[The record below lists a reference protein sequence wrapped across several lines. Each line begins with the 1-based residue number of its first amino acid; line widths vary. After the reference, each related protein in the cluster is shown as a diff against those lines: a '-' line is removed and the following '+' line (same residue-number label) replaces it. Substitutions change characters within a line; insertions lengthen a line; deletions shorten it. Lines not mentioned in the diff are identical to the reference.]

1 MYVQTRGE
9 SKNKQRMNKITEK
22 IRYVGVNDRETTLF
36 EGLWPLPYGVTYNSY
51 LIMDDKTA
59 LVDTVD
65 AHFKDEFIAN
75 IKAET
80 GDSGIN
86 YLIINHM
93 EPDHSSSVSAVL
105 ENFPDIRIIASARA
119 VPMLS
124 GYYGITPDRIKV
136 AADGEKL
143 SLGDTELTFYMTPMV
158 HWPETMM
165 TWEPQSGTLFSGD
178 AFGTFGIPENGI
190 ADKEMEG
197 FGIFGDEMVRYY
209 SNIVGKYGTT
219 VQAALKKLSG
229 LEVKRLCSTHGPV
242 WENLA
247 AEVIG
252 VYDRLSKYEA
262 APGVCLAYS
271 SMYGN
276 TARAALS
283 LAEELTKLGV
293 ANTVHD
299 LCRENISE
307 ALRDVFKYDTI
318 AIGAPTYNGGIFP
331 PAETFM
337 RAIAARSVKGRRFC
351 AFGSYSWAGASVKLL
366 AEQAQALG
374 FGLVELPENTAGS
387 QPGGISFPHAYSAG
401 KCDMKA
407 MAEAIKSAMA

>member
-1 MYVQTRGE
+1 M
-9 SKNKQRMNKITEK
+9 SKITEK

-65 AHFKDEFIAN
+65 ARFKDEFIAN
-75 IKAET
+75 IKAEA
-80 GDSGIN
+80 GESGIS

-105 ENFPDIRIIASARA
+105 ENYPDIQIIASARA

-124 GYYGITPDRIKV
+124 GYYGIAPDRIKV

-178 AFGTFGIPENGI
+178 AFGTFGIPEGEVT
-190 ADKEMEG
+190 DKGMEG
-197 FGIFGDEMVRYY
+197 FGIFGDEMMRYY

-242 WENLA
+242 WESLA

-262 APGVCLAYS
+262 APGVCIAYS

-276 TARAALS
+276 TAEAALS
-283 LAEELTKLGV
+283 LAEELSKLGV
-293 ANTVHD
+293 AYAVHD

-337 RAIAARSVKGRRFC
+337 RAIAARSVKGRRFF

-366 AEQAQALG
+366 AEQARALG

-387 QPGGISFPHAYSAG
+387 QPGGISFPHAYSAA
-401 KCDMKA
+401 KCCMKA
-407 MAEAIKSAMA
+407 VAEAIKSAMA

>member
-1 MYVQTRGE
+1 M
-9 SKNKQRMNKITEK
+9 SKITEK

-51 LIMDDKTA
+51 LIMDEKIA

-65 AHFKDEFIAN
+65 ARFKDEFIAN
-75 IKAET
+75 IKAEA
-80 GDSGIN
+80 GNSGIS

-105 ENFPDIRIIASARA
+105 DAFPDIQIIASAKA

-124 GYYGITPDRIKV
+124 GYYGIMPDRIKV
-136 AADGEKL
+136 ASDGGKL
-143 SLGDTELTFYMTPMV
+143 SLGETELTFCMTPMV

-165 TWEPQSGTLFSGD
+165 TWEAQSGTLFSGD
-178 AFGTFGIPENGI
+178 AFGTFGIP
-190 ADKEMEG
+190 DKIIDKGMAEL
-197 FGIFGDEMVRYY
+197 GIFRDEMVRYY

-219 VQAALKKLSG
+219 VQSALKKLSG

-242 WENLA
+242 WESLA
-247 AEVIG
+247 AGIVSI
-252 VYDRLSKYEA
+252 YDKLSKYEA
-262 APGVCLAYS
+262 GPGVCIAYS

-276 TARAALS
+276 TAKAALS

-293 ANTVHD
+293 TNAVHD

-337 RAIAARSVKGRRFC
+337 RAIAARGVKGRRFC
-351 AFGSYSWAGASVKLL
+351 AFGSYSWAGTSVRLL

-374 FGLVELPENTAGS
+374 FGLVELPENTAGC
-387 QPGGISFPHAYSAG
+387 QPGGISFPHAYSAA
-401 KCDMKA
+401 KCDMQVL
-407 MAEAIKSAMA
+407 AEAVKSAMA